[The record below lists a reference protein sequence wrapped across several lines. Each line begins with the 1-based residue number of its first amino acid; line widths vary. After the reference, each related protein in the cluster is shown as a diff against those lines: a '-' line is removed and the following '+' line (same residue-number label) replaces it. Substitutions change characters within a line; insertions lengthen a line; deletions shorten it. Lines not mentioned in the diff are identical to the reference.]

1 MKFILKVSLLGITTC
16 IFIFIVLWNFIFKKS
31 NHSRCDSVKCQTG
44 QKCDPGTGNC
54 VNNYNCDLVKCQSG
68 QKCDPGTGNCVN
80 NYNCDLVKCQS
91 GQKCD
96 PGTGNCVCDASSSSP
111 LCPTWTKCDPVTGE
125 CYLPCSRLKCN
136 DNEECRDSGP
146 VIGKCINKCDLI
158 GNCEENKTCDRTLG
172 KCVGKC
178 DTVTCTAP
186 QICNPITGNCCTRN
200 CIEGK
205 CSDDDNCGGVCMC
218 EEPLICDNIS
228 KECRSCS
235 TDCTGLFCDERNECS
250 TTCGCAGEGQT
261 CINKNC
267 EPCITNAD
275 CPFSDSNICGSDGKC
290 QP

>member
-1 MKFILKVSLLGITTC
+1 MDQPIIKNNNKNILYILFGILTFILLGVLVVYFFFIKKNPYTCSTDNCALPQTCVSNVCTPPYTC
-16 IFIFIVLWNFIFKKS
+16 SSDNCQLPQTCVS
-31 NHSRCDSVKCQTG
+31 NVCT
-44 QKCDPGTGNC
+44 
-54 VNNYNCDLVKCQSG
+54 QSG
-68 QKCDPGTGNCVN
+68 QKCD
-80 NYNCDLVKCQS
+80 
-91 GQKCD
+91 
-96 PGTGNCVCDASSSSP
+96 AS

-146 VIGKCINKCDLI
+146 VIGKCVNKCDLI

-186 QICNPITGNCCTRN
+186 QICNPITGICCTRN

-250 TTCGCAGEGQT
+250 ITCGCNGEGQT

-267 EPCITNAD
+267 EPCVTSAD